1 MLCKL
6 TFIYQNMLCG
16 RGKDLDDIRKI
27 DVRIL
32 HLFSSIIVRVSQTEL
47 PGSWLGR
54 SIDP

>member
-54 SIDP
+54 SFDP